1 MVGGGDIGA
10 IGGFL
15 AGGGDMTFG
24 GDLTSKEAV
33 TFLSVIGSG
42 DVGVLPTIE
51 AIVGGAGERVP
62 DLLITDLSPGFGD
75 PLIIIG
81 DGFLLRATCNCAVNR
96 SNGVTDR

>member
-1 MVGGGDIGA
+1 
-10 IGGFL
+10 
-15 AGGGDMTFG
+15 MTFG

-81 DGFLLRATCNCAVNR
+81 DGFLLRATCSCAVNR

>member
-1 MVGGGDIGA
+1 MVGGGD

-24 GDLTSKEAV
+24 GDLTSREV
-33 TFLSVIGSG
+33 IFLSLHGSG
-42 DVGVLPTIE
+42 DVGELPTIE

-62 DLLITDLSPGFGD
+62 ALLAGDLSPGFGD

-81 DGFLLRATCNCAVNR
+81 EGFLLRATC
-96 SNGVTDR
+96 S

>member
-10 IGGFL
+10 LGGFL

-24 GDLTSKEAV
+24 GDLTSREV
-33 TFLSVIGSG
+33 TFFSVIGSG
-42 DVGVLPTIE
+42 DVGPLPKIE
-51 AIVGGAGERVP
+51 AIDGGAGERVP
-62 DLLITDLSPGFGD
+62 DLLIAGFSPGFGE

>member
-10 IGGFL
+10 DGGIL

-24 GDLTSKEAV
+24 GDLTSREV
-33 TFLSVIGSG
+33 PFFSITGSG
-42 DVGVLPTIE
+42 DVGPLPTIE

-62 DLLITDLSPGFGD
+62 DLLTTDLSSGFGD
-75 PLIIIG
+75 PLVIIG

-96 SNGVTDR
+96 SNGVTER

>member
-10 IGGFL
+10 DGRFL

-24 GDLTSKEAV
+24 GDLTSSEAIFFSI
-33 TFLSVIGSG
+33 TGSG
-42 DVGVLPTIE
+42 DVGELPTIE
-51 AIVGGAGERVP
+51 AIIGGAGERVP

-75 PLIIIG
+75 PLIISG

>member
-1 MVGGGDIGA
+1 M
-10 IGGFL
+10 

-24 GDLTSKEAV
+24 GDLTSREAV